1 MSKRSQYRVSLLDL
15 LQQDEVWQPQDH
27 NREAVLLAELTPEH
41 RTNIL
46 DWLRV
51 RTDEFEYAA
60 WLRAQATD
68 EQPAAWRLEDTP
80 LVRRLVELS
89 EDDARRNEA

>member
-15 LQQDEVWQPQDH
+15 LQQDEVWQPQNH
-27 NREAVLLAELTPEH
+27 NREAVPLAELTPEH

-51 RTDEFEYAA
+51 RTDEFEYDA
-60 WLRAQATD
+60 WLRARVAD
-68 EQPAAWRLEDTP
+68 EQPTEWKLEDTP
-80 LVRRLVELS
+80 LVRRLVELNAG
-89 EDDARRNEA
+89 DAT

>member
-1 MSKRSQYRVSLLDL
+1 MSKVSQYQISLLDL

-27 NREAVLLAELTPEH
+27 NREAVPLAELTPEH

-51 RTDEFEYAA
+51 RTDEFEYDA
-60 WLRAQATD
+60 WLRAQTAG
-68 EQPAAWRLEDTP
+68 EQPAEWRLEGTP

-89 EDDARRNEA
+89 EEDAT